1 MFILLTMRSSLF
13 GNIGYGN
20 QAPRTVEGR
29 SMLFTV
35 GFLAILVFAATTAG
49 AGYIMTSLFDDI
61 MKKGHI
67 GCLGRPIFATCF
79 WGAAYYTWLLL
90 IAAYA
95 SDWKNTRLPA
105 DDFDYGEGYWFAF
118 ISTTTVGLGDVYLDP
133 EVIVGQDLLGFSLL
147 FLIGFVFLASFLG
160 SLGGFLKRLER
171 VGGSSLQD
179 NLDKTTI
186 CCGHKVV
193 MATYHAGEVLAKEGY
208 HIGEVAVKKSYHAG
222 EVVVKKG
229 QHVGEVVAKKGYH
242 AGETVARASHHVVE
256 AGQKKLHIGS
266 TKGN

>member
-1 MFILLTMRSSLF
+1 
-13 GNIGYGN
+13 
-20 QAPRTVEGR
+20 
-29 SMLFTV
+29 
-35 GFLAILVFAATTAG
+35 
-49 AGYIMTSLFDDI
+49 

-79 WGAAYYTWLLL
+79 WGAVYYTWLLL
-90 IAAYA
+90 IAAYTE
-95 SDWKNTRLPA
+95 DWKNTRLPG
-105 DDFDYGEGYWFAF
+105 DDFEFGDGYWFAF
-118 ISTTTVGLGDVYLDP
+118 ISTTTVGLGDIYLDP
-133 EVIVGQDLLGFSLL
+133 EVVVSQDLLGFSLL

-193 MATYHAGEVLAKEGY
+193 KATYHAGEIVVKESY
-208 HIGEVAVKKSYHAG
+208 HVGGVVVKKGYHAG

-229 QHVGEVVAKKGYH
+229 HRVGEVVVKKGYH
-242 AGETVARASHHVVE
+242 AGEVVVKAGHHAGESVAKASHHVIE
-256 AGQKKLHIGS
+256 AGQKKLNLGS
-266 TKGN
+266 PKGN